1 MAIFSFCLMQISPRT
16 ATELDVLY
24 LKNKKINTLLFNTL
38 KTNNKIPVRICQPPR
53 Q

>member
-24 LKNKKINTLLFNTL
+24 LKNKK
-38 KTNNKIPVRICQPPR
+38 NKHTDFQYIKNK
-53 Q
+53 